1 MQNKLDINIKYYK
14 IFSGR
19 YIIYESSKKGKEYN
33 GYTNK
38 LLYEG
43 EFLNG
48 KRNGKGKAYPDN
60 ELIFDVEYTNGQLNG
75 KCKIYKDNKLIFEG
89 ECLGDDIK
97 NGICYDENG
106 KAIYAIN
113 GNEMR
118 KELKN
123 LFFFPLKGSIRF
135 YLNGSR
141 NGKGEEYDYDSNL
154 IFEGEYLNGKR
165 NGKGKEYYKNGMLR
179 FEGEYINDQ
188 RNGKGI
194 GYFPFGESFYEGE
207 YIYGIP
213 WNIKEYDEYGNSSF
227 QLKNGKGLVKRYE
240 ILKDE
245 LFYIEEEYLNGEQNG
260 KVKTFKD
267 NKNGILLFEGEFING
282 QTNGKGKEYYL
293 DGKLKFEGEYI
304 YKKKI
309 KGKFY
314 YKGRLEYE
322 GDFLYNR
329 KFNGIGYDEN
339 GNIIYELI
347 NGNGKVHEY
356 YPDETSFK
364 GEYLNGKRNG
374 KGKIYSKGILL
385 FEAEF
390 LNDKMIYAKEY
401 NLDGNLIYEGE
412 YLNEKKSGKGKE
424 YDYNGKLIYEGE
436 YLEGKRN
443 GKGKLF
449 NEEGLLLF
457 EGEFYNDMGWN
468 GKKNYIVM
476 IMN

>member
-1 MQNKLDINIKYYK
+1 
-14 IFSGR
+14 
-19 YIIYESSKKGKEYN
+19 
-33 GYTNK
+33 
-38 LLYEG
+38 
-43 EFLNG
+43 
-48 KRNGKGKAYPDN
+48 
-60 ELIFDVEYTNGQLNG
+60 
-75 KCKIYKDNKLIFEG
+75 
-89 ECLGDDIK
+89 
-97 NGICYDENG
+97 
-106 KAIYAIN
+106 
-113 GNEMR
+113 
-118 KELKN
+118 
-123 LFFFPLKGSIRF
+123 
-135 YLNGSR
+135 
-141 NGKGEEYDYDSNL
+141 
-154 IFEGEYLNGKR
+154 
-165 NGKGKEYYKNGMLR
+165 MLR

-213 WNIKEYDEYGNSSF
+213 WNIKEYNEYGNSSF

-240 ILKDE
+240 IFKDE

-260 KVKTFKD
+260 KVKSFKG

-314 YKGRLEYE
+314 YEGRLEYE

-329 KFNGIGYDEN
+329 KFNGIGYDKN

-364 GEYLNGKRNG
+364 GEYLNGKRYG
-374 KGKIYSKGILL
+374 KGKIYSKGMLL

-412 YLNEKKSGKGKE
+412 CLNEKKNGKGKE

-449 NEEGLLLF
+449 NEKDLLLF

-468 GKKNYIVM
+468 GKKKLYSDDNELIYEQEYLNGEKISKNYPERIIELINNIRKDPVSYAKIIENSIKNIVEDKNKDDPSKSQL
-476 IMN
+476 IYKQIVKVYLYKGKEAFLEAADILRNSEPLPPLKFLP